1 MTRRVKLITT
11 ILILFLVLLGGCT
24 STKQVKPLGG
34 EQLHRELA
42 TTLVDAAYGMDTTT
56 LMAKTVEELLPANAL
71 PMNRIAGIPL
81 FEEQLSRFK
90 DEVNTAFLS
99 TAWEIAPL
107 LEPIIQTI
115 PWSDDLALV
124 ASLRSGA
131 ATLQRESRD
140 ELLSVITP
148 ILSDALKPAASR
160 WTALID
166 WYHLYRESVK
176 LLNIEVLPVL
186 DEDIKEHLTLVYL
199 ERYCAALGDEEH
211 RLRSQ
216 TTEVR

>member
-1 MTRRVKLITT
+1 MTRRAKLITT
-11 ILILFLVLLGGCT
+11 TLLLFLVLLGGCT

-34 EQLHRELA
+34 EQLYRELA
-42 TTLVDAAYGMDTTT
+42 TTLVEAAYGMDTTT

-115 PWSDDLALV
+115 LWSDDLALSHPS
-124 ASLRSGA
+124 AQSRHPSTGESG
-131 ATLQRESRD
+131 
-140 ELLSVITP
+140 
-148 ILSDALKPAASR
+148 
-160 WTALID
+160 
-166 WYHLYRESVK
+166 
-176 LLNIEVLPVL
+176 
-186 DEDIKEHLTLVYL
+186 
-199 ERYCAALGDEEH
+199 
-211 RLRSQ
+211 
-216 TTEVR
+216 

>member
-1 MTRRVKLITT
+1 MTRRAKLITT
-11 ILILFLVLLGGCT
+11 TLLLFLVLLGGCT

-124 ASLRSGA
+124 ASSVC
-131 ATLQRESRD
+131 QEPPPSESRD
-140 ELLSVITP
+140 DSYRSSP
-148 ILSDALKPAASR
+148 RFSAMPSR
-160 WTALID
+160 RQAMD
-166 WYHLYRESVK
+166 
-176 LLNIEVLPVL
+176 NP
-186 DEDIKEHLTLVYL
+186 
-199 ERYCAALGDEEH
+199 H
-211 RLRSQ
+211 RLVSSSGKRQ
-216 TTEVR
+216 TLEH